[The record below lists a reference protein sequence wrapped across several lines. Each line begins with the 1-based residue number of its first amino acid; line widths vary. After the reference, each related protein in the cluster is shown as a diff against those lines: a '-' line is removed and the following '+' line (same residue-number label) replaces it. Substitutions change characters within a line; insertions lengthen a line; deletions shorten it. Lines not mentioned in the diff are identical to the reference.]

1 MTGEPRGRKLSL
13 TTEVSALIIEA
24 IEAGN
29 YRHVAC
35 KMAGIHRDTLSGWEQ
50 RAKTG
55 EEPFVEFVTD
65 LEKAEAS
72 CEARLLAEIRHAQP
86 AVTGV
91 SGPDQW
97 TARAWVLERR
107 FPKRWAARVR
117 QNVAE
122 ELGDLINKLQAR
134 LPAAVFAQVID
145 ASRDDAPSES
155 SGDARH

>member
-1 MTGEPRGRKLSL
+1 MAAPGRKLSL
-13 TTEVSALIIEA
+13 TPEVYVTIIEA

-35 KMAGIHRDTLSGWEQ
+35 KMAGIHRDTLNGWEQ
-50 RAKTG
+50 RAKQG
-55 EEPFVEFVTD
+55 EAPFDEFVTD

-72 CEARLLAEIRHAQP
+72 CEARLLSEIRSAQP

-122 ELGDLINKLQAR
+122 EIGALVEKLQQR
-134 LPAAVFAQVID
+134 LPAATFAEVLD
-145 ASRDDAPSES
+145 ATREDTPDES
-155 SGDARH
+155 AGDARH

>member
-1 MTGEPRGRKLSL
+1 MAGDTRGRKLAL
-13 TTEVSALIIEA
+13 TPEVYVTVIEA

-35 KMAGIHRDTLSGWEQ
+35 KMAGIHRDTLNGWEQ
-50 RAKTG
+50 RAKSG
-55 EEPFVEFVTD
+55 EEPFAEFVTD
-65 LEKAEAS
+65 LEKAEAT
-72 CEARLLAEIRHAQP
+72 CEVRLLSEIKGAQG
-86 AVTGV
+86 AIVGV
-91 SGPDQW
+91 SGPELWQ
-97 TARAWVLERR
+97 ARAWVLERR

-122 ELGDLINKLQAR
+122 EIGALVEKLQAR

-145 ASRDDAPSES
+145 ATRDDAPSES